1 MLESGG
7 PIGQDV
13 GDQGNGEDFFLVSD
27 LCIQET
33 SGTKETGGCEKRVE
47 HCVGRFMGTQVQ
59 VWARYLHIRR

>member
-1 MLESGG
+1 MWEIKGTVKTFSW
-7 PIGQDV
+7 
-13 GDQGNGEDFFLVSD
+13 FLTF
-27 LCIQET
+27 CIQET